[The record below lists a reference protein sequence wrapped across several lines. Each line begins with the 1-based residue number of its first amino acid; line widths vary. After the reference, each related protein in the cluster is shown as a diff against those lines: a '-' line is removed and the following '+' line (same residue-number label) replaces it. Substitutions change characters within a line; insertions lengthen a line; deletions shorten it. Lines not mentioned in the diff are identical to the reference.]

1 VQYLSFCYCLWNFMV
16 TLSSPPRVFPPM
28 HPSETPISQE
38 TALSY
43 QAELQ
48 LLRTQFRGD
57 FLCNTLVLLRSK
69 LSEKPPCSSELT
81 TVMDGMCDYYRYAL
95 ASLQEGTV
103 PLSEEWE
110 AVSGYLAVQK
120 ARFGD
125 QLELDC
131 KISKQAM
138 AFPIPRI
145 FLQPLVDN
153 AVTHGRR
160 TSEPPAKIR
169 ISASCPDKKTLCIE
183 VTNTGLWNDEPGIIP
198 RHPSVSLENLKRRL
212 ALLYPGKKHRM
223 EITDKDDWITVKTR
237 ISIA

>member
-1 VQYLSFCYCLWNFMV
+1 
-16 TLSSPPRVFPPM
+16 M

-48 LLRTQFRGD
+48 LLRTQFKGD
-57 FLCNTLVLLRSK
+57 FLCNTLVLLWSK
-69 LSEKPPCSSELT
+69 LNAKNPRLEEIKP
-81 TVMDGMCDYYRYAL
+81 VMEGMSNYYRYAL
-95 ASLQEGTV
+95 ASLQEGTI

-131 KISKQAM
+131 KISEQAM
-138 AFPIPRI
+138 TFPIPRI

-169 ISASCPDKKTLCIE
+169 IAASCPDKKTLSVE
-183 VTNTGLWNDEPGIIP
+183 VANTGLWDDEPSIIP
-198 RHPSVSLENLKRRL
+198 RPPSVSLENLKRRL

-223 EITDKDDWITVKTR
+223 EITDKDGWITVKIR
-237 ISIA
+237 LSQKVL